1 MKFNYSFKLIWISL
15 FTLASFPIQNPAIA
29 LVNQRKLGNSSTHLE
44 LNRTQELTRKQP
56 IQIAADDEYWGPQG
70 DFKIWM
76 PGKMVENTSSF
87 LLTMNTTTQTAY
99 MILHQDLPIDTYYFN
114 SQEIRQVLQV
124 TLREN
129 LDIRGK
135 VVKSTNM
142 VIEGYPGIELL
153 VQHSDG
159 TQGQYQGYVVRRRL
173 YLIGARTMNE
183 LTTEAANFFDSF
195 RVYPSRIINYN

>member
-1 MKFNYSFKLIWISL
+1 MKFNSSLKLTLISL
-15 FTLASFPIQNPAIA
+15 FTLGSLPIQNSAIA
-29 LVNQRKLGNSSTHLE
+29 LVNQEISANYQQNLPLVTNKN
-44 LNRTQELTRKQP
+44 LTIKKT
-56 IQIAADDEYWGPQG
+56 IQIAENDQYWGPQG